1 VITLLALALSLLI
14 VVANVAVVAI
24 FVLRWERRAGQPA
37 ADRHD
42 RALAQQD
49 AG

>member
-1 VITLLALALSLLI
+1 MIAVLALALSLLI
-14 VVANVAVVAI
+14 VIANVAVVAI
-24 FVLRWERRAGQPA
+24 FVLRRERSAGQPA

-42 RALAQQD
+42 HALQD